1 MLKKS
6 VVITY
11 NDYAL
16 SAVIAEQ
23 LKEKLIRA
31 EFAVHHHFVGDEA
44 LIFTIGGDGSFIKT
58 IHDFNF
64 PSIPIVG
71 INTGHLGFFQEILP
85 EQ

>member
-44 LIFTIGGDGSFIKT
+44 LIFTIGEDDSFIKT
-58 IHDFNF
+58 IHHQ
-64 PSIPIVG
+64 IG
-71 INTGHLGFFQEILP
+71 
-85 EQ
+85 